1 MCDNAHH
8 FVPHTAC
15 VPLHAPPALPT
26 LLSTTTTTVPPPPPG
41 EAYDKVAR
49 MLGLELVPNGGAAL
63 EVCAAG
69 GNPHA
74 YQFAVPMQK
83 HANCDFSYAGLKTS
97 TRLAIE
103 RELGSAE
110 GAGKRASADAAAS
123 AGAGGSSISSSGSV
137 AQRQEQQPAQTPS
150 GVSDGISDKAV
161 SQGADADSD
170 SARVRADIAA
180 SFQRVAVAHLVARLR
195 RGMEWA
201 REECPDLRHLVIAG
215 GVASNAYLRSEV
227 AQVRVP
233 LAVCLRSLSALIDLS
248 CASV

>member
-1 MCDNAHH
+1 
-8 FVPHTAC
+8 
-15 VPLHAPPALPT
+15 
-26 LLSTTTTTVPPPPPG
+26 
-41 EAYDKVAR
+41 

-69 GNPHA
+69 GDPHA

-123 AGAGGSSISSSGSV
+123 AGAGGSSSSSSSSSSGSV

-161 SQGADADSD
+161 SQGADAGSD

-195 RGMEWA
+195 RGMQWA